1 MPTPFS
7 LSPKLLPAKESIV
20 KALMWFV
27 TGVVGGLALGHVMAN
42 DPRGRAILAELD
54 NGAREFVDAV
64 KAGYSERP
72 NSSVK

>member
-1 MPTPFS
+1 
-7 LSPKLLPAKESIV
+7 
-20 KALMWFV
+20 MWFV

-54 NGAREFVDAV
+54 DGAREFIDAV
-64 KAGYSERP
+64 KSGYSERP